1 MTSTKPSGPPR
12 RHHFLPEHYQRLWA
26 GDDGRVERFF
36 RGHDGQVRSRR
47 LAPAGV
53 GWSEDLYR
61 IPGEEDAWAA
71 QRVESEFFAQIDGA
85 AAAVM
90 HRMRETGSPPTTG
103 EERTAWAMFVLAFLH
118 RTPEHMS
125 ATLAKMV
132 EMNAELMPEVEARY
146 AELKGPGDPPTF
158 TEWERQRAVHAIERS
173 TLRTIMDLI
182 SNPTSGPYIVNLAWA
197 VIDLS
202 GADHALMVG
211 DNPVILVPLKT
222 PDGHLALPLSPHQLF
237 VASEHRHLVNALKR
251 TPPRRTVRL
260 VNRLMVERATSVVVA
275 SDRTQEPFV
284 RKHFGTCRIG
294 SLATGLRQPAR
305 S

>member
-1 MTSTKPSGPPR
+1 MTSTKPPGPAR
-12 RHHFLPEHYQRLWA
+12 RHHFLPEHYQKLWA
-26 GDDGRVERFF
+26 GDDGKVERFS
-36 RGHDGQVRSRR
+36 RGHDGEVRARR
-47 LAPAGV
+47 LAPAGI

-71 QRVESEFFAQIDGA
+71 QKVETEFFAQIDGA

-90 HRMRETGSPPTTG
+90 HKMRDTGSAPSSG

-118 RTPEHMS
+118 RTPEHMN
-125 ATLAKMV
+125 ATLAKMM
-132 EMNAELMPEVEARY
+132 EMNAELMPEAEARY

-158 TEWERQRAVHAIERS
+158 AEWERQRAAHAIERS
-173 TLRTIMDLI
+173 TLRSVMDLI
-182 SNPTSGPYIVNLAWA
+182 SNPMSGPYIVNLAWA

-202 GADHALMVG
+202 TAEHALMVG
-211 DNPVILVPLKT
+211 DNPVILVPLKL
-222 PDGHLALPLSPHQLF
+222 PDGHLALPLGPNQLF
-237 VASEHRHLVNALKR
+237 VASEHRHLVHALQR

-260 VNRLMVERATSVVVA
+260 VNRLMVERATSLVVA
-275 SDRTQEPFV
+275 RDRSQEAFV

-294 SLATGLRQPAR
+294 SLATGLRQPPR